1 MNLKL
6 NLLDLHLVEDLRLGS
21 EFELRRFLLRSQ
33 LLLLVKLVQCFIDS
47 AALEL
52 LLLFLAWL
60 DLLNISLVWHI

>member
-1 MNLKL
+1 MDLKL

-21 EFELRRFLLRSQ
+21 ELELRRFLLRSQ

-47 AALEL
+47 TALEL

-60 DLLNISLVWHI
+60 DLLDMSLVWHI

>member
-1 MNLKL
+1 MDLKL

-21 EFELRRFLLRSQ
+21 ELELRRFLLRSQ

-60 DLLNISLVWHI
+60 DLLDMSLVWHI

>member
-21 EFELRRFLLRSQ
+21 ELELRRFLLRSQ
-33 LLLLVKLVQCFIDS
+33 LLLLVELVQCFIDS

-60 DLLNISLVWHI
+60 DLLDISLVWHI